1 MKNRKA
7 IQEYIKSQKKKI
19 LLPSLIALIGA
30 LLLVVTI
37 IVPFASAT
45 EDFEEYLEYLDDRD
59 IEYGR
64 ELGMTNEE
72 QIDLSLVE
80 YAVGYARLA
89 EQGWSEGIIYVCV
102 IAIFCLFIL
111 LTTLC
116 TSLKKPI
123 GIIIFD
129 ILSLGMFLLIQW
141 DFDERGVVPGYHYDL
156 GTAQY
161 FCYLG
166 FAVAMA
172 GAIYLIV
179 TKHNLKK
186 EFLRSSKAPYC
197 MGYEMLPRIEQS
209 ENKPQKQ
216 PVRVENVGVKHCT
229 ACGTK
234 AVDAAKF
241 CPNCGSRFY

>member
-1 MKNRKA
+1 MKNRKE
-7 IQEYIKSQKKKI
+7 IQEYIKSHKKKM
-19 LLPSLIALIGA
+19 LLPSIIALIGA

-59 IEYGR
+59 IEYGK

-111 LTTLC
+111 LTILC
-116 TSLKKPI
+116 TGLKKPI

-156 GTAQY
+156 GTAHY

-166 FAVAMA
+166 FAVALA
-172 GAIYLIV
+172 GAIYLIA
-179 TKHNLKK
+179 TKRNLKK
-186 EFLRSSKAPYC
+186 EFLRSSRVPYS
-197 MGYEMLPRIEQS
+197 MENEMLPRAEQS
-209 ENKPQKQ
+209 ENKSQKQ
-216 PVRVENVGVKHCT
+216 PVRVENSGVKYCA

-234 AVDAAKF
+234 RVDEAKF
-241 CPNCGSRFY
+241 CANCGSRFY

>member
-1 MKNRKA
+1 MKKREEM
-7 IQEYIKSQKKKI
+7 QEFIKSHKKKMLI
-19 LLPSLIALIGA
+19 PSLIALIGA
-30 LLLVVTI
+30 LLLVATSL
-37 IVPFASAT
+37 VPFASAT

-59 IEYGR
+59 IEYGK

-89 EQGWSEGIIYVCV
+89 EQGRSEGIIYVCV
-102 IAIFCLFIL
+102 IAVFCLFIL

-129 ILSLGMFLLIQW
+129 ILSLGMYLLIQW

-166 FAVAMA
+166 FAVALA

-197 MGYEMLPRIEQS
+197 MGYEMLPRAEQT
-209 ENKPQKQ
+209 ENKSQLQ
-216 PVRVENVGVKHCT
+216 PVREENGGVKYCT
-229 ACGTK
+229 VCGTK
-234 AVDAAKF
+234 RADVAKF
-241 CPNCGSRFY
+241 CTNCGSRFY